1 MTRFLVQGR
10 EEFHPSLMVEGLA
23 DDHRAHFA
31 LMRHSGHR
39 SIEFIALPDRLDKH
53 YPSEAI
59 IRVVLNNHRAHASK
73 EAMAYLATRAG
84 PFEYVHTPQHGS
96 WLNLVESAFSK
107 MARSLLRHIRVASLD
122 ELRQRILNGIGE
134 MNAHLVRFQRKNFDF
149 QMT

>member
-1 MTRFLVQGR
+1 MMFIVLLVMEKMEKVLKTKVLQMVIYIHHFGGKIATIKALECILVSAPGSGARPGCPGSWVFLTRFLVQGR

-84 PFEYVHTPQHGS
+84 PFE
-96 WLNLVESAFSK
+96 
-107 MARSLLRHIRVASLD
+107 
-122 ELRQRILNGIGE
+122 
-134 MNAHLVRFQRKNFDF
+134 
-149 QMT
+149 